1 MMAGELLFRP
11 VFPSPFA
18 ILHYGE
24 KHRELNKRLILDIDH
39 ALENENIKY
48 RTFSKNSCSSQTK
61 SNMEEH
67 YTSFSDLRDII
78 HIAVVEAMHKSKIPQ
93 EVTNRVITEHL
104 WGNVV
109 FDVGGFSKPHFHGSG
124 KTLWSGVYYPKGLKE
139 IENLDEYDI
148 KNSVQPGFTEEMTA
162 ESPTGGQLIIHDP
175 ARLIKSQV
183 KPEGNITG
191 FSEFYGHDIT
201 IWPTESLLV
210 LFPAW
215 MEHMVAP
222 SLTKNR
228 RYSISFATNKR
239 SI

>member
-24 KHRELNKRLILDIDH
+24 KHRELNKRLIDDIED
-39 ALENENIKY
+39 AIEDKNIKY
-48 RTFSKNSCSSQTK
+48 KTFSKNACSKQTQ
-61 SNMEEH
+61 SNMEER
-67 YTSFSDLRDII
+67 YDSFSELRDII
-78 HIAVVEAMHKSKIPQ
+78 HQACVEAMVKSKIPYEIANSTRTQ
-93 EVTNRVITEHL
+93 HL

-109 FDVGGFSKPHFHGSG
+109 FDIGGFSKPHFHGSG
-124 KTLWSGVYYPKGLKE
+124 RTLWSGVYYPKGLKE

-148 KNSVQPGFTEEMTA
+148 KRSIQAGYSVEREA
-162 ESPTGGQLIIHDP
+162 ENPTGGQLIVHDP

-183 KPEGNITG
+183 KPDGELKG
-191 FSEFYGHDIT
+191 FTEYYGHDIT

-215 MEHMVAP
+215 LEHMVAP
-222 SLTKNR
+222 SLTKNK

-239 SI
+239 S